1 MGQRRVAAV
10 MPVGVSLGGPI
21 VTGSE
26 GQPQRAGHAAD
37 SARTLA
43 RAPESV
49 KTSPPSL
56 GGEQRRQQVHA
67 AETRLLYENAT
78 TGIAATLVIASLLAY
93 AQWDAGRRFSVS
105 AWLLYVLLVSAARFV
120 LGRRYWRAS
129 PSDTENGR
137 WKAMFV
143 VGAAM
148 AAAGW
153 GAGAF
158 VLYPAA
164 GSMNETLL
172 VFAVGG
178 VMLGSASLLAARPEA
193 FLTFL
198 LPTGFVTAFRLAIE
212 GDDDH
217 LMMGFLAAVFTVATV
232 ITTWRFHLAIESSLK
247 LRFANQD
254 LIESL
259 HTAKNDAEA
268 LNRELELRV
277 RDRSAKL
284 IEADQRKDEFLAT
297 LAHELRN
304 PLAPIRFAL
313 ENLKVDTPRAAA
325 TRAREVIERQVKQL
339 VRLVDDLLDVSRIT
353 ANKIQLRREPI
364 ALARVMAAAVESIT
378 PLATEAG
385 HTVDVHLPSTPV
397 CVNGDGAR
405 LMQVFANVLNNA
417 VKFTP
422 RGGHIWFTADQQSN
436 EAVVRIRDTGV
447 GIAPE
452 VLPRVFDMF
461 HQGEPIL
468 DRSTG
473 GLGIGLTLVRR
484 LVEMHEGQIDIR
496 SAGTGQGTEVEI
508 RLAITA
514 VPVATAVAAEPPS
527 VAPWRNLRVLIVED
541 NLDAAE
547 MLELA
552 VSSLGHV
559 TRLSHDGATAITA
572 AIAFAP
578 HVIFLDLGLPVMNG
592 YDVART
598 LRGMPEFNHV
608 HIAAVTGWGQ
618 DEDRRKA
625 RDAGCDSHFT
635 KPLSPAML
643 EDFLATIAHRILEGP
658 GAVSTP
664 RTRLADSGGAF

>member
-1 MGQRRVAAV
+1 
-10 MPVGVSLGGPI
+10 
-21 VTGSE
+21 
-26 GQPQRAGHAAD
+26 
-37 SARTLA
+37 
-43 RAPESV
+43 
-49 KTSPPSL
+49 
-56 GGEQRRQQVHA
+56 
-67 AETRLLYENAT
+67 
-78 TGIAATLVIASLLAY
+78 
-93 AQWDAGRRFSVS
+93 
-105 AWLLYVLLVSAARFV
+105 
-120 LGRRYWRAS
+120 
-129 PSDTENGR
+129 
-137 WKAMFV
+137 MFV

-148 AAAGW
+148 AAGGW

-158 VLYPAA
+158 VLYPTA
-164 GSMNETLL
+164 GPMNETLV

-198 LPTGFVTAFRLAIE
+198 LPTGFLTAFRLTIE

-259 HTAKNDAEA
+259 HSAKNDAEA
-268 LNRELELRV
+268 LNRELERRV

-284 IEADQRKDEFLAT
+284 MEADQRKDEFLAT

-313 ENLKVDTPRAAA
+313 EHLKVDTPYAPA
-325 TRAREVIERQVKQL
+325 THAREVIERQVKQL
-339 VRLVDDLLDVSRIT
+339 VRLVDDLLDMSRIT

-364 ALARVMAAAVESIT
+364 DLGRLMATAVESIM

-385 HTVDVHLPSTPV
+385 HTVDVKLPSTPV

-436 EAVVRIRDTGV
+436 EAVLRIRDTGV

-452 VLPRVFDMF
+452 VLPSVFDLF
-461 HQGEPIL
+461 HQGESIL

-484 LVEMHEGQIDIR
+484 LVEMHEGRIDIR

-514 VPVATAVAAEPPS
+514 SVPVATAVAAEPPS
-527 VAPWRNLRVLIVED
+527 EAPWRSLRVLIVED
-541 NLDAAE
+541 NLDAAD

-578 HVIFLDLGLPVMNG
+578 DVIFLDIGLPVMNG

-598 LRGMPEFNHV
+598 LRAMPEFNHV
-608 HIAAVTGWGQ
+608 QIAAVTGWGQ
-618 DEDRRKA
+618 EEDRRKA
-625 RDAGCDSHFT
+625 RDAGIDSHFT

-664 RTRLADSGGAF
+664 RTRLADSGGAFLR